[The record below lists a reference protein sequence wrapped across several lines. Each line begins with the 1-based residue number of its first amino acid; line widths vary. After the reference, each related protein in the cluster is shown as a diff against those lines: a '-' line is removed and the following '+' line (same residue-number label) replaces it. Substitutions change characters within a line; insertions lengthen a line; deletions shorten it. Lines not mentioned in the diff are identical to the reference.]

1 MPSKPRSKQETHDLS
16 HELGKTF
23 VADLPEHLLVPR
35 ARPPH
40 PDGAVLIALLT
51 DEFAP
56 DYAPPNSAIE
66 IVDLATMN
74 TVGSFSIGQREVTSL
89 CGSTPR
95 VAQLSALRH
104 RLDERRRRRL
114 QRQ

>member
-1 MPSKPRSKQETHDLS
+1 MTSKPRSEEETRDLS
-16 HELGKTF
+16 HELGKTL
-23 VADLPEHLLVPR
+23 VADLSEQLLVPK
-35 ARPPH
+35 AQPPH
-40 PDGAVLIALLT
+40 PAGAVLIALLT

-89 CGSTPR
+89 AVR
-95 VAQLSALRH
+95 RH
-104 RLDERRRRRL
+104 RLDERSRRRL